1 MQITPRTQCLR
12 RRLALVLLVC
22 TINFIAAPFL
32 LATKSSAAAPNT
44 PDGPTDF
51 VRRINLTTNDLVYSS
66 AAGRI
71 YASVPSSVGSSGNS
85 LKAID
90 PTTGLVTSTTLVGSE
105 PNKLTI
111 SDDAQSLYVSLDGSF
126 SIRRF
131 DTLTNTPGL
140 QFVVGQ
146 DPIFFSR
153 FGVNDFAVA
162 PGNPNV
168 LAVARTAQA
177 GVAIFD
183 NGVRRTNTG
192 PSGTDFFAYSATA
205 SKLYST
211 SSNGLST
218 MTVDVAGVSLS
229 STAPFAF
236 NTRIK
241 FAGGKLFTS
250 TGQVIDPESNTLLG
264 TFFGANTQTFVPD
277 AAAGRAYYLT
287 SGPVFICVI
296 RG

>member
-1 MQITPRTQCLR
+1 MKITPRTQCLR
-12 RRLALVLLVC
+12 RRLALLLLVC
-22 TINFIAAPFL
+22 TVNFIATPFL
-32 LATKSSAAAPNT
+32 LATRSTAAPLSP

-51 VRRINLTTNDLVYSS
+51 IRRISLTTNDLVYSAS
-66 AAGRI
+66 AGRI
-71 YASVPSSVGSSGNS
+71 FASVPSSVGSSGNS

-90 PTTGLVTSTTLVGSE
+90 PMTGLVTSTTFVGSE

-111 SDDAQSLYVSLDGSF
+111 ADDGQSLYVSLDGSF

-146 DPIFFSR
+146 DSGFFNR

-168 LAVARTAQA
+168 LAVARTPQA

-192 PSGTDFFAYSATA
+192 PTGTDFLA
-205 SKLYST
+205 
-211 SSNGLST
+211 
-218 MTVDVAGVSLS
+218 
-229 STAPFAF
+229 
-236 NTRIK
+236 
-241 FAGGKLFTS
+241 
-250 TGQVIDPESNTLLG
+250 
-264 TFFGANTQTFVPD
+264 
-277 AAAGRAYYLT
+277 
-287 SGPVFICVI
+287 
-296 RG
+296 